1 MRLCVGSLKGGVGK
15 TTSAVHLALGLA
27 RSGRTLLVDADP
39 EQPQAFEW
47 SGTAEDWP
55 HERCHVIQAG
65 DRRLQDRVRPM
76 APNYE
81 HLVIDTGPKN
91 RLMLRLAMTLV
102 DDLIVPVAP
111 STAEL
116 RELPK
121 TFALAAEVDTT
132 HPLRAAV
139 LLVQVRAG
147 TRSLGEA
154 RALLGELDLP
164 VFDAEVRLR
173 EQYRLAFGTVPGD
186 LGDYEQVLTELS
198 EDVTA

>member
-15 TTSAVHLALGLA
+15 TTTAVHLALGLA

-55 HERCHVIQAG
+55 HGQCHVIQAG
-65 DRRLQDRVRPM
+65 DRRLQDRVGPM
-76 APNYE
+76 VRDYE

-116 RELPK
+116 RELPR
-121 TFALAAEVDTT
+121 TFDLAAEVDTS

-139 LLVQVRAG
+139 VLVQVRSG
-147 TRSLGEA
+147 TRSLVEA
-154 RALLGELDLP
+154 RALLGELDMPALA
-164 VFDAEVRLR
+164 AEVRLR
-173 EQYRLAFGTVPGD
+173 EQYRLAFGTTPED
-186 LGDYEQVLTELS
+186 LGDYEQVLAELC
-198 EDVTA
+198 DGVTA